1 MFARQVEQY
10 CMYWVATLT
19 VVDQNSPSSF
29 LMKYAQVPERLMA
42 RIANPLIRGFE
53 SHPVLHKTLILAKR
67 DKYVYN
73 TRSSES

>member
-53 SHPVLHKTLILAKR
+53 SHPVLHNQVVFDKKR
-67 DKYVYN
+67 
-73 TRSSES
+73 